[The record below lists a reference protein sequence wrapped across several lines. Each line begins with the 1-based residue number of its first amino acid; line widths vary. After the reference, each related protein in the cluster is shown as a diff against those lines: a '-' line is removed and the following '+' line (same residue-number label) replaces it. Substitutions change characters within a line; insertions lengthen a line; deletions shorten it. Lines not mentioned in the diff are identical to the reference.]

1 MKNIFTIG
9 TCTFSF
15 LHENPDGSRIYTISR
30 HGMLISHG
38 DTFPANADYDYFA
51 NWVKEHGYD

>member
-9 TCTFSF
+9 TCTFSL
-15 LHENPDGSRIYTISR
+15 LHTNSDGSKVYTISR

-38 DTFPANADYDYFA
+38 ETFPSYADYDYFA
-51 NWVKEHGYD
+51 NWVKEHGY